1 MTYIHHRTH
10 TKTMEIEKHKKTQ
23 RYIHSME
30 TLQVVKRYKDLE
42 PHACGYMYTSGDFSL
57 DSLERPLL

>member
-1 MTYIHHRTH
+1 
-10 TKTMEIEKHKKTQ
+10 MEIERHKKTQ

-30 TLQVVKRYKDLE
+30 ALQVVKRYKDLE
-42 PHACGYMYTSGDFSL
+42 PHTCGYMYTSGDISL